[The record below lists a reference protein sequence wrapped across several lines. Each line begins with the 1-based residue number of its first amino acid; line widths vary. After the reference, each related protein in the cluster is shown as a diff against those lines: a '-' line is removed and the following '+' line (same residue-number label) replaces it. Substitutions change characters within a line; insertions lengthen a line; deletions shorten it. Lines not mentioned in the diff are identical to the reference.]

1 MVTLPRVDDLEQA
14 ILRIGSFL
22 GPAVTPPPARAALPG
37 DPSMDLQIDDFHK
50 DAAGGL
56 LLLYQ
61 AFPRKTALYVE
72 DLIGREPPDEFGLPS
87 KRHQSC
93 LGALLWLAEEGYLRF
108 ANTIHYEAL
117 DQAVLSEKAFLR
129 LTRIVPGP
137 RRPRRRPASAA
148 NRPAWPTSCA
158 RRWRRATANAWPG

>member
-1 MVTLPRVDDLEQA
+1 
-14 ILRIGSFL
+14 
-22 GPAVTPPPARAALPG
+22 
-37 DPSMDLQIDDFHK
+37 MDLQIDDFHK

-129 LTRIVPGP
+129 LTRIVPRAAAALAEAP
-137 RRPRRRPASAA
+137 RTGLPGQPVAPGAGAGRRRTPGRADPPAI
-148 NRPAWPTSCA
+148 RGQPGRA
-158 RRWRRATANAWPG
+158 RRHSLK

>member
-1 MVTLPRVDDLEQA
+1 
-14 ILRIGSFL
+14 
-22 GPAVTPPPARAALPG
+22 
-37 DPSMDLQIDDFHK
+37 MDLQIDDFHK

-129 LTRIVPGP
+129 LTRIVPRAGGGGGGGAAGP
-137 RRPRRRPASAA
+137 AGPPPPPPPPPPPAPG
-148 NRPAWPTSCA
+148 PAVRKSEMPALDSLKTLRSLA
-158 RRWRRATANAWPG
+158 VDGKTYHYYSLP

>member
-1 MVTLPRVDDLEQA
+1 
-14 ILRIGSFL
+14 
-22 GPAVTPPPARAALPG
+22 
-37 DPSMDLQIDDFHK
+37 MDLQIDDFHK

-129 LTRIVPGP
+129 LTRIVPRAGGGGGGGGGGRGAPPPPP
-137 RRPRRRPASAA
+137 REQASLA
-148 NRPAWPTSCA
+148 NQLRQALAQGDGERLAGLTRLLFEGNLGA
-158 RRWRRATANAWPG
+158 QGDTV

>member
-1 MVTLPRVDDLEQA
+1 
-14 ILRIGSFL
+14 
-22 GPAVTPPPARAALPG
+22 
-37 DPSMDLQIDDFHK
+37 MDLQIDDFHK

-72 DLIGREPPDEFGLPS
+72 DLIGREAPDEFGLPS

-108 ANTIHYEAL
+108 ASSIHYEAL

-129 LTRIVPGP
+129 LTRIVPQAAAALAEA
-137 RRPRRRPASAA
+137 PASVRREQASLA
-148 NRPAWPTSCA
+148 NQLRQALAQGDGERLAGLTRLLFEGSLGA
-158 RRWRRATANAWPG
+158 KGDTV